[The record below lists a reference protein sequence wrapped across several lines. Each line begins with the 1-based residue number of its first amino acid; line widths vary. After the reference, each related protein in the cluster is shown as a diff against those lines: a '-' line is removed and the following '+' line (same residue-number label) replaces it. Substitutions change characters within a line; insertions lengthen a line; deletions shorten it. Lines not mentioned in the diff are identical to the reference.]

1 MKQSAAAAANQQNQ
15 QSANST
21 WAADPEARAALGHLG
36 RAHAATLTLSGL
48 HRLRDSAPAG
58 RTETRLGD
66 EPASWLLDCLP
77 HPARWAAGGG
87 VGGGRLELLDCAWT
101 ILYDDDCVRW

>member
-21 WAADPEARAALGHLG
+21 WAADPEAQGLPWG

-48 HRLRDSAPAG
+48 HRLP
-58 RTETRLGD
+58 ETRRQLAAQRLAWEMNQRLGF
-66 EPASWLLDCLP
+66 
-77 HPARWAAGGG
+77 
-87 VGGGRLELLDCAWT
+87 
-101 ILYDDDCVRW
+101 